1 MAALRLFWG
10 LSLLRAWGWGSL
22 HLSLVSMVP
31 QEEDF
36 IRPSS
41 REEAQQL
48 WEAEKIKM
56 RQVLDKQQKQ
66 MLEDSQWLRQEEKSL
81 VSQRRAWRVSLPS
94 PGPSASH

>member
-1 MAALRLFWG
+1 MG
-10 LSLLRAWGWGSL
+10 LIV
-22 HLSLVSMVP
+22 LSS

-56 RQVLDKQQKQ
+56 RQVLDRQQKQ
-66 MLEDSQWLRQEEKSL
+66 MVEDSQWLRREERCL
-81 VSQRRAWRVSLPS
+81 VSSSLCSFPLEWM
-94 PGPSASH
+94 PPVHSHS

>member
-1 MAALRLFWG
+1 MEL
-10 LSLLRAWGWGSL
+10 LSS
-22 HLSLVSMVP
+22 

-56 RQVLDKQQKQ
+56 RQVLDRQQKQ
-66 MLEDSQWLRQEEKSL
+66 MVEDSQWLRREERCL
-81 VSQRRAWRVSLPS
+81 VSSSLLLLPS
-94 PGPSASH
+94 RVDAYHAYPILPILEPESFALVSSAGPYGLYE